1 MNHGELRFDG
11 RVAIVTGSGGGL
23 GRAHA
28 MLLAARGAQVVVNDL
43 GGSVTGEGADQSA
56 AEATSAE
63 IRALG
68 FEAVADTH
76 SVATP
81 EGGQAIVTRALD
93 TYGRVDVLVNNA
105 GIIRDAPFDEMT
117 AELVEPVLD
126 VHLRGAFHVTRP
138 AWAVM
143 RAQGYGRI
151 VNTTSVS
158 GLVGMPGQ
166 TNYGSAKAGVFGL
179 TRVLAQEGAALGIK
193 VNALAPTAA
202 TRMLLGAMHEET
214 NADPAAIAAVKS
226 SLDRLDPSLVAPVAA
241 VLAHETCPV
250 TGEVYSA
257 GGGLVTRLFLARTV
271 GFFSASLS
279 PEDVRDHF
287 DEIRDESGYT
297 VPTSTTDAVASI
309 FEAMG
314 QATP

>member
-1 MNHGELRFDG
+1 
-11 RVAIVTGSGGGL
+11 
-23 GRAHA
+23 
-28 MLLAARGAQVVVNDL
+28 
-43 GGSVTGEGADQSA
+43 
-56 AEATSAE
+56 
-63 IRALG
+63 
-68 FEAVADTH
+68 
-76 SVATP
+76 
-81 EGGQAIVTRALD
+81 
-93 TYGRVDVLVNNA
+93 
-105 GIIRDAPFDEMT
+105 MT